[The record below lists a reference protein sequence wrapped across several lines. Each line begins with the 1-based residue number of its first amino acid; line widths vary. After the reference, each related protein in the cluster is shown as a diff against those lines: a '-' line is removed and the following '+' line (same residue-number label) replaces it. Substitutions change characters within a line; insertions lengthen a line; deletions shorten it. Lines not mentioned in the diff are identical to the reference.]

1 MSITQKLFAVQQ
13 EIGKI
18 SKDATNPFYKSKYF
32 DINSLIEQTI
42 PLFKK
47 HGILLLQPIKNGEVY
62 TILRCNETEKQEESS
77 IPLPEMSDPQKI
89 GSCITY
95 FRRYNLASMLGLQ
108 AQDDDGNAT
117 VGGVTDS
124 RPWLTQ
130 EGLDYILKG
139 SKGDAVKAMQSRR
152 MKKEYKQ
159 LIQKK
164 HGI

>member
-1 MSITQKLFAVQQ
+1 MSITTKLFAVQQ

-47 HGILLLQPIKNGEVY
+47 HGILLLQPIRNGEVY
-62 TILRCNETEKQEESS
+62 TILRCTETETQEESS
-77 IPLPEMSDPQKI
+77 IPLPDIPDPQKV
-89 GSCITY
+89 GSAITY

-108 AQDDDGNAT
+108 AADDDGNAT
-117 VGGVTDS
+117 VGSAKT
-124 RPWLTQ
+124 RPMLTN
-130 EGLDYILKG
+130 EGLAYILKG
-139 SKGDAVKAMQSRR
+139 SKVDAQKAIATRTIKPEHR
-152 MKKEYKQ
+152 K
-159 LIQKK
+159 LIKDK

>member
-1 MSITQKLFAVQQ
+1 MSITKKLFAVQQ

-62 TILRCNETEKQEESS
+62 TILRCSETNEQEESS
-77 IPLPEMSDPQKI
+77 IPLPEMSDPQKV

-95 FRRYNLASMLGLQ
+95 YRRYNLASLLGLQ
-108 AQDDDGNAT
+108 AEDDDANSTIGN
-117 VGGVTDS
+117 VTDN

-130 EGLDYILKG
+130 EGLEYVLQG
-139 SKGDAVKAMQSRR
+139 SKEDAVKAMQQRR
-152 MKKEYKQ
+152 MKTEYKQ

>member
-1 MSITQKLFAVQQ
+1 MSITTKLFAVQQ

-47 HGILLLQPIKNGEVY
+47 HGILLLQPIRNGEVY
-62 TILRCNETEKQEESS
+62 TILRCTETETQEESS
-77 IPLPEMSDPQKI
+77 IPLPEMSDPQKV
-89 GSCITY
+89 GSAITY

-117 VGGVTDS
+117 VGSVVDN
-124 RPWLTQ
+124 RPFLTQ
-130 EGLDYILKG
+130 EGLDYVLNGTKE
-139 SKGDAVKAMQSRR
+139 DAIKAMQTRR
-152 MKKEYKQ
+152 MKTEYKR